1 MDADCVW
8 TKTPAGVDE
17 IAERRRRIP
26 TRLRTVLILVNGR
39 RSARHLRET
48 AGTLADMGA
57 SLAELHGL
65 GLIAPV
71 DAPPHP
77 VARSE
82 PASRASQPIG
92 GSGTGAASAAPP
104 GRRRSLALARFY
116 LLNAMEKSLRTG
128 DAEIREQ
135 LRQATTR
142 DALLEAFEVCRNIAA
157 EVGVAH
163 VTSIETEFMSLLP
176 DEDMAHRVL
185 AS

>member
-8 TKTPAGVDE
+8 AKTSAGVDE

-26 TRLRTVLILVNGR
+26 TRLRTVLILVNGC

-71 DAPPHP
+71 EALPHP
-77 VARSE
+77 VVRAE

-92 GSGTGAASAAPP
+92 GSGTGGASAAP

-116 LLNAMEKSLRTG
+116 LLNAMEKSLRAG

-176 DEDMAHRVL
+176 DEDAPHRVL

>member
-8 TKTPAGVDE
+8 AKTPAGVDE

-26 TRLRTVLILVNGR
+26 PRLRTVLILVDGR
-39 RSARHLRET
+39 RSVRHLRET

-57 SLAELHGL
+57 SLAELRGL

-71 DAPPHP
+71 EAPPHP
-77 VARSE
+77 AVRTE
-82 PASRASQPIG
+82 PASRASQSIT
-92 GSGTGAASAAPP
+92 GSGPGAAPAGAPA
-104 GRRRSLALARFY
+104 RRRSLALARFY

-128 DAEIREQ
+128 DTEIRQQ

-142 DALLEAFEVCRNIAA
+142 EALLEAFEACRNIAA

-176 DEDMAHRVL
+176 DDDAPHRVL